1 MKIFKDHS
9 LFEILVIVK
18 NVVYEIDVDQM
29 EDKDLI
35 LNRTFLNI
43 DCI

>member
-9 LFEILVIVK
+9 HFEILVIVM

-29 EDKDLI
+29 EDMDLI

-43 DCI
+43 DYI